1 MDKIYSRTRLKIPN
15 FKNTMHNKQKRKL
28 YTFLAIWIIAI
39 VVLVS
44 SINFV
49 SEPFEK
55 LCIVETKKIGTL
67 ILNDVSTKVLRNVDY
82 NDLVIVSK
90 NTEDEITMAKSNVIL
105 INILASDIAYKIEQE
120 FSNMDKSDISLPIGV
135 LTGINILAGIGPNI
149 DITVMPVGTVVTKF
163 RSDFL
168 SAGINQTIHRLYLEV
183 KCDVDILTPYGNM
196 GTSIVNEVLF
206 AENIIV
212 GDIPASY
219 YNLEGMTD
227 ADIMEV
233 IN

>member
-219 YNLEGMTD
+219 YNLEGLTD